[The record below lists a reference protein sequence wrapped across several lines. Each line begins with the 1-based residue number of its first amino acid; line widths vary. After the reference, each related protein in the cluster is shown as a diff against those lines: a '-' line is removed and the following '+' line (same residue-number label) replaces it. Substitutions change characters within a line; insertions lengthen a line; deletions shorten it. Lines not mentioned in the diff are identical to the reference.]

1 MESDCISTIEG
12 RPSPES
18 VRDVQELLGF
28 TIYYPRF
35 IWKYAK
41 VKVSISN
48 ILMTQGSWKCEG
60 TWDAKLS
67 FWKLEIAITNAL
79 ILQHSNPQSPIILQ
93 TNASG
98 FMIAGML
105 YNDDGFGILRPV
117 NFDSWTCSLAKQNYD
132 TYSREILAIVETII
146 QRKHYVKG
154 ANQTILIVCDHGN
167 LEYFQ
172 TSKVLSQRQRRWVE
186 ILSCYNFV
194 VKHLEGKMILAYG
207 PSRRPD
213 YEIGYKRLTA

>member
-67 FWKLEIAITNAL
+67 F
-79 ILQHSNPQSPIILQ
+79 
-93 TNASG
+93 
-98 FMIAGML
+98 
-105 YNDDGFGILRPV
+105 
-117 NFDSWTCSLAKQNYD
+117 
-132 TYSREILAIVETII
+132 
-146 QRKHYVKG
+146 
-154 ANQTILIVCDHGN
+154 
-167 LEYFQ
+167 
-172 TSKVLSQRQRRWVE
+172 
-186 ILSCYNFV
+186 
-194 VKHLEGKMILAYG
+194 
-207 PSRRPD
+207 
-213 YEIGYKRLTA
+213 